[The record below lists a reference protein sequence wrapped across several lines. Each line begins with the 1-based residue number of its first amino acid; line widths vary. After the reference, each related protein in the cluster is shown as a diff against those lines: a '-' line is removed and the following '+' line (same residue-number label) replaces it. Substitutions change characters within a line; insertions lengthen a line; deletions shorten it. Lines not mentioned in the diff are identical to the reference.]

1 MRTAARRRTELS
13 LSWDGLQSTAK
24 GNRAKGKSVEAR
36 ETNLALDNIK
46 AQIIKHYQRISDR
59 EAYVTAEMVRNAY
72 QGIGCEY
79 ETILGAFDKE
89 NAKFLKR
96 VGKDRCIGSYRVMV
110 RSRNYVAAFI
120 KSFYK
125 RNDMSMLEL
134 TPDFIKEFSVF
145 LTTEQGLKNATIWL
159 ACMWVKTIV
168 SRAHYNGLIPRNP
181 FAQFRITP
189 NVKERE
195 YLTEGEIRQL
205 IEHEFAD
212 ATLAFTRDLFV
223 FACFTALSFADIRE
237 LTTDDIMDV
246 NGEKWIISKRHKT
259 GVPFQVKL
267 LDIPLQII
275 GKYRP
280 FQKDNSVFGEI
291 NYWSICKKLKNVIRE
306 CGINK
311 QISFHCSRHT
321 FGTLALSKGMPIES
335 VSRVLGHTNIKTTQ
349 IYAKIT
355 TQKLGNDLTAF
366 GNCRTVRCRQCMDER
381 NGVGGTFR
389 CYRPYTPCRHTSRV
403 QKRSVEPLRSG
414 KAHQAAQRLLYERVR
429 LTNSRGTCFPYQY
442 FKCGNGA

>member
-1 MRTAARRRTELS
+1 M
-13 LSWDGLQSTAK
+13 
-24 GNRAKGKSVEAR
+24 EAR

-96 VGKDRCIGSYRVMV
+96 VGKDRCMGSYRVMV

-145 LTTEQGLKNATIWL
+145 LTTEQGLKNASVWL
-159 ACMWVKTIV
+159 ACMWVKTVV

-205 IEHEFAD
+205 IEHEFSD
-212 ATLAFTRDLFV
+212 ATLAT
-223 FACFTALSFADIRE
+223 E
-237 LTTDDIMDV
+237 L
-246 NGEKWIISKRHKT
+246 R
-259 GVPFQVKL
+259 
-267 LDIPLQII
+267 
-275 GKYRP
+275 YRP
-280 FQKDNSVFGEI
+280 VDCNPSHDGDNSVLLLAAVRIEQHAKCAPCHTRNFL
-291 NYWSICKKLKNVIRE
+291 SAKL
-306 CGINK
+306 
-311 QISFHCSRHT
+311 
-321 FGTLALSKGMPIES
+321 
-335 VSRVLGHTNIKTTQ
+335 
-349 IYAKIT
+349 
-355 TQKLGNDLTAF
+355 
-366 GNCRTVRCRQCMDER
+366 
-381 NGVGGTFR
+381 
-389 CYRPYTPCRHTSRV
+389 
-403 QKRSVEPLRSG
+403 
-414 KAHQAAQRLLYERVR
+414 
-429 LTNSRGTCFPYQY
+429 
-442 FKCGNGA
+442 